1 MGSGGNGMWCFHLEV
16 AIDKQGRIVIPKEIR
31 EKYGLSEEGKLELV
45 AREDAIELIP
55 LTKEDD
61 LAIRSLKEP
70 CKTGNP
76 ETRDKAFS
84 RENAWKR

>member
-1 MGSGGNGMWCFHLEV
+1 M
-16 AIDKQGRIVIPKEIR
+16 DKQGRIVIPKEIR

-61 LAIRSLKEP
+61 LAIRALKEP
-70 CKTGNP
+70 CKTGSL
-76 ETRDKAFS
+76 ETRDKTFT
-84 RENAWKR
+84 REHAWER

>member
-1 MGSGGNGMWCFHLEV
+1 MWCFHLEV

-31 EKYGLSEEGKLELV
+31 EKYGLSEESKLELV
-45 AREDAIELIP
+45 AREDVIELIP

-61 LAIRSLKEP
+61 LATRALKEP

-76 ETRDKAFS
+76 ETRDKTFK

>member
-1 MGSGGNGMWCFHLEV
+1 MEV

-31 EKYGLSEEGKLELV
+31 EKYGLLQEGKLELV

-55 LTKEDD
+55 LTEEDD
-61 LAIRSLKEP
+61 LAIHSLREP

-76 ETRDKAFS
+76 EAGNKLFA
-84 RENAWKR
+84 REKAWKR